1 MANTSIPTKYVN
13 LKFKNVFYLI
23 ALAILLAGCGSHSES
38 HQEHYGEQV
47 FKGQVTKVDYVFS
60 RGVTILKDV
69 EGKAIELKGYPAIPC
84 LEVEIYKLGEYEY
97 EIFRIAK
104 P

>member
-1 MANTSIPTKYVN
+1 MANTSIPAKYVN
-13 LKFKNVFYLI
+13 LKFKNIFY
-23 ALAILLAGCGSHSES
+23 ATAAAALLAGCGSHSEL
-38 HQEHYGEQV
+38 HQEHHGEQV

-60 RGVTILKDV
+60 RGVTILKDAD
-69 EGKAIELKGYPAIPC
+69 GKVTELEGYPSIPC
-84 LEVEIYKLGEYEY
+84 TEVEIYKFGEYEY